1 MDLEQIVRHVERKL
15 KADQVEND
23 GQFSTGDYWAIGL
36 MLFCLVVVVLALIAI
51 CIMTIMDETSSFNLD
66 RIINRNR
73 TSEFE
78 QTEDFQDIEE
88 PSTPTFSRDE
98 NGHPPAYNT
107 LFVNVINVPPPTYQ
121 EAIQKIA

>member
-1 MDLEQIVRHVERKL
+1 MDLEQIVRHVQRKL
-15 KADQVEND
+15 QADQVENN
-23 GQFSTGDYWAIGL
+23 GQFSIEDYVATGL

-66 RIINRNR
+66 RIINRSR
-73 TSEFE
+73 TTESEA
-78 QTEDFQDIEE
+78 TEDFQDIEE
-88 PSTPTFSRDE
+88 PNTPTFSRDE
-98 NGHPPAYNT
+98 NGPPPAYNT

>member
-1 MDLEQIVRHVERKL
+1 MDLEQIVRHVQRKL

-23 GQFSTGDYWAIGL
+23 GQFSTEDYVATGL
-36 MLFCLVVVVLALIAI
+36 MLFCLGVVVLALIAI
-51 CIMTIMDETSSFNLD
+51 CIATIMDETSSFNLD

-98 NGHPPAYNT
+98 NGPPPAYNT

>member
-1 MDLEQIVRHVERKL
+1 MDLEQIVRHVERK
-15 KADQVEND
+15 QGENN
-23 GQFSTGDYWAIGL
+23 GQFSTGDYWATGL
-36 MLFCLVVVVLALIAI
+36 MLFCLGVVVLALIAI

-98 NGHPPAYNT
+98 NGPPPAYNT

>member
-1 MDLEQIVRHVERKL
+1 MDLEQIVRHVERK
-15 KADQVEND
+15 QGEND
-23 GQFSTGDYWAIGL
+23 GQFSTGDYWATGL
-36 MLFCLVVVVLALIAI
+36 MLFCLGVVVLALIAI

-98 NGHPPAYNT
+98 NGPPPAYNT

>member
-1 MDLEQIVRHVERKL
+1 MDLEQIVRHVERKQ
-15 KADQVEND
+15 DEND
-23 GQFSTGDYWAIGL
+23 GQFSTGDYWATGL

-88 PSTPTFSRDE
+88 PSTQTFSRDE
-98 NGHPPAYNT
+98 NGLPPAYNT